1 MPFPSGLGHSVFK
14 RFSDWKSILKFI
26 FPLSCKVF
34 FEPCRY
40 KHNKTKHLQG
50 QEKDLAG
57 MQKLNLHIFKIKS
70 LSKNQMKSD
79 ITIPEVENVFLAAV
93 QEWSDDF
100 MEKVWYAYLINDSDF
115 QLDSVMV
122 VSKAFGTIDGEMK
135 KTSLLRH
142 AFMEVPAVSVV
153 KIEMMEK
160 SVLAL
165 NNEFMVTYF
174 IGNTLYDKKFIFKAN
189 SINDTNV
196 EEVPLLFVDGVMVK

>member
-1 MPFPSGLGHSVFK
+1 
-14 RFSDWKSILKFI
+14 
-26 FPLSCKVF
+26 
-34 FEPCRY
+34 
-40 KHNKTKHLQG
+40 
-50 QEKDLAG
+50 
-57 MQKLNLHIFKIKS
+57 
-70 LSKNQMKSD
+70 MKSD

-174 IGNTLYDKKFIFKAN
+174 IGNTLYDKKFTFIKD
-189 SINDTNV
+189 SINEKNV
-196 EEVPLLFVDGVMVK
+196 EEVPILFVDGVIVR